1 LQDHHSISGNVFLFD
16 GAAISWSLCKPALIA
31 LPFTEAEYMAAASAA
46 CEIIWLCSLVSE
58 LANLWS
64 LPTSLRCDNQSDI
77 VLANNL
83 NGFMSTKD
91 NDIRYC
97 HIHEAIEDGLIFLS
111 YVPTDDHAADFF
123 IKALPQTKVEY
134 FSHML
139 GLRTA

>member
-1 LQDHHSISGNVFLFD
+1 
-16 GAAISWSLCKPALIA
+16 
-31 LPFTEAEYMAAASAA
+31 MAAASTA

-64 LPTSLRCDNQSDI
+64 LPTSLRCDNQSNI

-83 NGFMSTKD
+83 NGFMNVRTKD
-91 NDIRYC
+91 IDIRYC

-123 IKALPQTKVEY
+123 VKALPQTKVEY

-139 GLRTA
+139 DLRIA